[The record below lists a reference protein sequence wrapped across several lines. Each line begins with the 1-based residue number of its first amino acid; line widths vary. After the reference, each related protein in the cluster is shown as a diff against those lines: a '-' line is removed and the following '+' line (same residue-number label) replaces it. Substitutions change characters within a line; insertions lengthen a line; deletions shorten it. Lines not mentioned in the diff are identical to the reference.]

1 VLGGIFLRQQMPAPK
16 VFVSYSHDSR
26 QHKEWVLRLA
36 SSLRASGIDAVLD
49 QWDLVPG
56 QDVAAFMAGGI
67 RTADRVLLICSETYV
82 AKAEAGTGGVGY
94 ERLIVTAEVVEAID
108 TIKFIPVVRDN
119 PSARKV
125 PDFLGPRMYVDFSDD
140 AQYSAKLEDLAR
152 EIHGAPA
159 MAKPTL
165 GENPF
170 KGEVI
175 ASAEPVRI
183 AGPSGATPAGEPI
196 LSGEWFR
203 AQHGTAAA
211 GIAMLNIGDDGS
223 VQQINALGAMEVR
236 FGLHGGLNK
245 TQVEL
250 LNAVRASE
258 ITTFGWPFAVLLEN
272 RDEYKPQP
280 FGDGIR
286 AEVSIKQESRKSYD
300 YWAAR
305 KNGDFYAMQSYF
317 EDQREHNALF
327 FNTRI
332 VRVTE
337 ALLFASRLY
346 TALGAAPDAKIS
358 ARFTHSGLAGRAL
371 KSATLNRQLSTHPT
385 TREQVCETETV
396 LVLRDIHA
404 GLVDEVERVCAP
416 MFMLFNFQQ
425 FQRQVYEDI
434 VRRFEKGE
442 AS

>member
-1 VLGGIFLRQQMPAPK
+1 MPAPK
-16 VFVSYSHDSR
+16 VFVSYSHDSP
-26 QHKEWVLRLA
+26 QHKEWVLHLA

-67 RTADRVLLICSETYV
+67 RTADRVLLICSDTYV

-94 ERLIVTAEVVEAID
+94 ERLIVTAEVVGAID
-108 TIKFIPVVRDN
+108 TIKFIPVVRNN

-140 AQYSAKLEDLAR
+140 AQHRAKLEELAR

-159 MAKPTL
+159 VVKPAL

-175 ASAEPVRI
+175 ASADPVRV

-196 LSGEWFR
+196 LSGAWFR
-203 AQHGTAAA
+203 AQHDTAAA
-211 GIAMLNIGDDGS
+211 GLASLNKSDVGRPITE
-223 VQQINALGAMEVR
+223 LGAMEVR

-245 TQVEL
+245 TQIEL
-250 LNAVRASE
+250 LSAVRASE
-258 ITTFGWPFAVLLEN
+258 ITTFGWPFAVLLES
-272 RDEYKPQP
+272 RGDDYKPQP

-286 AEVSIKQESRKSYD
+286 AEISIKEQSRKSYD

-317 EDQREHNALF
+317 EDQRARELSAIDVLSAGHSLF

-337 ALLFASRLY
+337 ALLFANSFY
-346 TALGAAPDAKIS
+346 TALGSAPDAKIS
-358 ARFTHSGLAGRAL
+358 ARFTHTGLARRSL
-371 KSATLNRQLSTHPT
+371 KSATVNRPLSTHPT
-385 TREQVCETETV
+385 TREQVSETETV
-396 LVLRDIHA
+396 LVLRDIHTA
-404 GLVDEVERVCAP
+404 LVDEVERVCAP

-425 FQRQVYEDI
+425 FQRKVYGDI
-434 VRRFEKGE
+434 VRRFENGE
-442 AS
+442 VS